1 MLEPHITRDSLAMA
15 IETLIAVLDAIDGD
29 PDVELNGDE
38 FDGQNSEDEFM
49 DHSHWHGAPG
59 CPISD
64 PDSAVDDTYCDDRE
78 LAS

>member
-1 MLEPHITRDSLAMA
+1 MLEQHITRDSLAMA

-29 PDVELNGDE
+29 PGIELNGDE
-38 FDGQNSEDEFM
+38 QDGNSSEDDWM
-49 DHSHWHGAPG
+49 HHGHRGPG